1 MSASDKVIL
10 LHIRLAQIQL
20 RKDKWEDAMQNM
32 FKARELR
39 GRR

>member
-1 MSASDKVIL
+1 MDKVIL

-20 RKDKWEDAMQNM
+20 RKDKWDEAMQNM